1 VRSDN
6 LYVLDVTMEKTVGGV
21 ESRPLT
27 VTSSSL
33 IALADQAATK
43 LADLA
48 ATDGTLLPPDG
59 RRK

>member
-1 VRSDN
+1 
-6 LYVLDVTMEKTVGGV
+6 VLDVTMDKTTGHV
-21 ESRPLT
+21 EPRPLT

-43 LADLA
+43 LAGLA
-48 ATDGTLLPPDG
+48 TTGRPDQLVDV